1 MAPNIIFKSLV
12 KMVHLLTIQPD
23 AFQYMAHSYRKLK
36 IKLPEFR
43 MNSSKIFPNKR
54 LVRII
59 LYLTRLK
66 RRGAGRHVD
75 RQKDG
80 RTETDNY
87 SKMSELRVFIM
98 FSYSICVCTNE
109 GKRSIQ

>member
-1 MAPNIIFKSLV
+1 MF
-12 KMVHLLTIQPD
+12 PD
-23 AFQYMAHSYRKLK
+23 
-36 IKLPEFR
+36 I
-43 MNSSKIFPNKR
+43 R
-54 LVRII
+54 LVAII
-59 LYLTRLK
+59 LYLTPLK
-66 RRGAGRHVD
+66 QRGAGRQTD
-75 RQKDG
+75 R